1 MIKEKYIKS
10 IQGETEIIEKIFQNE
25 SFIISHNFEFPI
37 NKAKISLSKGN
48 ESKHIDFNLEL
59 QNNLDPN
66 NINFKKLGFNENCK
80 LISTDRIFVIP
91 PKGVTKIK
99 GKRFVPTDQITGE
112 ITTIYDENFPLL
124 SESNFRLILSIDD
137 EDFGTVFLGAGYS
150 CDGIHY
156 ALGLIR
162 LNIKNVEYHVFR
174 HNGRANKKT
183 YLTIECLDATNFQNF
198 REDCE
203 LILKSVGF
211 LTGNWYQN
219 EHYFFSYVSND
230 FKLANSIYYKLF
242 GDSVITNFEIIN
254 PQQFRSFI
262 HTNPDNYPELTPL
275 LFPEKILSTLANEL
289 KSKPELDRAIELLIE
304 GNEIKSP
311 LIRCSIFSVALE
323 TVVSLIHSEN
333 KAFFKP
339 IKKTGQLSP
348 ILQEFKTIVDR
359 EKDKFSELEYSSLLK
374 KVTYLNTPFNK
385 DKFILAFERYKISLP
400 EKYSL
405 LLNTRNQFFHGKT
418 PYEEGTLKNKIKELH
433 LEADRIYMLVSILIL
448 KYIGYEGHI
457 KNQAAYRLETES
469 FYNETER
476 QTEESAFYTI

>member
-1 MIKEKYIKS
+1 MIEEKYTKS
-10 IQGETEIIEKIFQNE
+10 IQSEIEVLEKIFKNE
-25 SFIISHNFEFPI
+25 SFIISHDLEFPI
-37 NKAKISLSKGN
+37 NEAKISLSKAPDN
-48 ESKHIDFNLEL
+48 KHIDFNLEL

-66 NINFKKLGFNENCK
+66 HITFKKLGFNENCR

-91 PKGVTKIK
+91 AKGTTKIK
-99 GKRFVPTDQITGE
+99 GKRFIPTNKITGE
-112 ITTIYDENFPLL
+112 ITTIYDEEFPLL
-124 SESNFRLILSIDD
+124 SSSNFRLIFNINE
-137 EDFGTVFLGAGYS
+137 EDFGTMFLGAGYS
-150 CDGIHY
+150 CDGVHY

-162 LNIKNVEYHVFR
+162 LTIENIEYHVFR
-174 HNGRANKKT
+174 HQERSKSKT
-183 YLTIECLDATNFQNF
+183 YLIIECLDMTNFQSF
-198 REDCE
+198 RENCE

-211 LTGNWYQN
+211 LTGNWYRD
-219 EHYFFSYVSND
+219 EHYFFSYASND
-230 FKLANSIYYKLF
+230 FKLANYIYYKLF
-242 GDSVITNFEIIN
+242 DDSVITNFEIIN

-262 HTNPDNYPELTPL
+262 HTDHNNYPKLAPL
-275 LFPEKILSTLANEL
+275 LFSEKILSKLINEL
-289 KSKPELDRAIELLIE
+289 KSKPELERAIELLVE

-339 IKKTGQLSP
+339 IKKTKQLAP
-348 ILQEFKTIVDR
+348 ILQEFQAIVDR
-359 EKDKFSELEYSSLLK
+359 EKDKFSELEYSFLSK

-385 DKFILAFERYKISLP
+385 DKFILAFEHYKINLP
-400 EKYSL
+400 DKYSL

-418 PYEEGTLKNKIKELH
+418 PYEEGALKNKIKELH
-433 LEADRIYMLVSILIL
+433 LEADRIHMLVSILIL
-448 KYIGYEGHI
+448 KYVRYGGHI

>member
-1 MIKEKYIKS
+1 MIEEKYIKS
-10 IQGETEIIEKIFQNE
+10 IKGETEIIEKIFQND
-25 SFIISHNFEFPI
+25 SFIISHNLEFPI
-37 NKAKISLSKGN
+37 NKAKISLSKGY

-59 QNNLDPN
+59 HNNIDSN

-99 GKRFVPTDQITGE
+99 GKRLVPTNQITGE
-112 ITTIYDENFPLL
+112 ISTIYDEKFPLL
-124 SESNFRLILSIDD
+124 SASNFRLILNIND
-137 EDFGTVFLGAGYS
+137 EDFGTIFLGSGYS
-150 CDGIHY
+150 CDGTHY
-156 ALGLIR
+156 ALGLII
-162 LNIKNVEYHVFR
+162 LNIKNTEYHVFR
-174 HNGRANKKT
+174 HDGKSNKKT
-183 YLTIECLDATNFQNF
+183 YLTIECLDVTNFQNF

-203 LILKSVGF
+203 MILKSVGF
-211 LTGNWYQN
+211 LTGNWHQN
-219 EHYFFSYVSND
+219 EHYFFSYASND
-230 FKLANSIYYKLF
+230 FKLANYVYYKLF

-262 HTNPDNYPELTPL
+262 HTDPKNYPQLTPL
-275 LFPEKILSTLANEL
+275 LFPEQTLSTLINEL
-289 KSKPELDRAIELLIE
+289 KSKPELERSIELLVD
-304 GNEIKSP
+304 GSEIKSP

-333 KAFFKP
+333 KEFFKP
-339 IKKTGQLSP
+339 IKKKELLAP
-348 ILQEFKTIVDR
+348 ILQEFQAIVNR
-359 EKDKFSELEYSSLLK
+359 EKDKFSDQEYSSLSK
-374 KVTYLNTPFNK
+374 KITYLNTPFNK
-385 DKFILAFERYKISLP
+385 DKFVLAFELYQKTLP

-418 PYEEGTLKNKIKELH
+418 PYEEGALKSKIKDLH
-433 LEADRIYMLVSILIL
+433 LEADRIHMLVSILIL

-476 QTEESAFYTI
+476 QKEESAFYNI